1 MKSIIPFFVLF
12 AVLVTSCKKNEPT
25 PDTTN
30 RVIVPF
36 TEVGKQMQS
45 QNAGMTGT
53 TGTAIATNPT
63 ATPTTNV
70 SDPNPAHG
78 QPKHRCDIP
87 VGASL
92 STPKAAAQAP
102 VQTASTQTVQAV
114 PNPTTT
120 VTTTPAQPT
129 PAVVT
134 AEGMNPPHGQE
145 NHRCDIAVGAPL
157 PKS

>member
-1 MKSIIPFFVLF
+1 MKSILPFFVLF
-12 AVLVTSCKKNEPT
+12 NVLATSCKKNETT

-45 QNAGMTGT
+45 QNTGT
-53 TGTAIATNPT
+53 TGTTSTAIATNPT
-63 ATPTTNV
+63 ASPATNV

-78 QPKHRCDIP
+78 QPKHRCEIP

-92 STPKAAAQAP
+92 STPKAATQAP
-102 VQTASTQTVQAV
+102 AKTASAQTVQAV

-120 VTTTPAQPT
+120 VTTTPVQPT